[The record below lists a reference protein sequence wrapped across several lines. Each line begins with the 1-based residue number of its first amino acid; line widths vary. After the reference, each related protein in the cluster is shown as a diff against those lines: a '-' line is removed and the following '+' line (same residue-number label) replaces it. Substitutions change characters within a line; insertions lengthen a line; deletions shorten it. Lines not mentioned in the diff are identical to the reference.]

1 MTIDQLTEMRKRWV
15 DANRENGF
23 EDGIKNLLTD
33 LYPDSAHFTYELLQ
47 NAEDAGASEVQFVLR
62 TDRLEFE
69 HNGDCLFTIE
79 DIKSITGLGVSTK
92 KDDPTSIGKFG
103 IGFKAVFA
111 YTSTP
116 EIESGPFHFRI
127 RDMVVPDTEGLAPGS
142 LGKKRTRFV
151 FPFDTPEKSP
161 EKACAEIDVK
171 LRDLNENTLL
181 FLSNIRKIEYRLP
194 DSMTGS
200 LKRRKS
206 NADGNQIEI
215 SIARPENTVPD
226 SAHYLRFERD
236 VDVRDEDTDEL
247 KHCRI
252 AVAFGIDKPHSK
264 DRKIRPLSPGQV
276 CIYFPAE
283 SETSKLRFHLHAP
296 FASTVA
302 RASVRRNSSA
312 NHKLR
317 DHLADLVAES
327 MDAIR
332 DRGLLD
338 MKFLAT
344 LPNHSDEISSFY
356 LPIQKRLIEEFNK
369 EKLTPTRRRDV
380 HVPASKLYRDRS
392 DGELSRLIQ
401 DGDLATLL
409 QKGDSQPLWVA
420 DLPPRTRNERG
431 QFVQDENAR
440 RQNEMIND
448 FLTMLDISEWTIE
461 DFIEVLEDQPNL
473 GTEWLKTKEDEW
485 HQRLYILLGD
495 YLSSAPAYPLYI
507 FRERRSKLS
516 NLRIIRCRDS
526 EYRIGGD
533 CHFIGD
539 GEKRDKD
546 LHGNITVLADG
557 DQLESQNEETYE
569 ENFHYVATTVYSF
582 GINKDQ
588 QERAR
593 KFLETVGVCKVDDAE
608 RVKVI
613 LEQRYRKGSIKPSEG
628 DMEKFIDLV
637 EDDPERKSLFKNY
650 FIFEVD
656 LERDD
661 SKWFRKPSGVFVDSP
676 YLDTGLTVYHS
687 ALGENSDFFKR
698 ALSPNYIKS
707 GIELKKLGEFAEA
720 IGAQTELKIID
731 RKVSREHPEYE
742 YLFLKAPGQ
751 YRSDTH
757 ISIDYTIAEL
767 RVLLDTPSVSK
778 SKLIWQTMT
787 NSLST
792 DHLQAR
798 YKNNRSQ
805 PERVRASSLVYALR
819 NAKWVPQRNG
829 DSFSFVLPKDALVP
843 LLPDGFSYKVGQ
855 EWLDAIEFGKT
866 ASEQKE
872 ESDQRDQDA
881 KNLGFDS
888 GEKAE
893 KYAKLDQIL
902 EEQGISPDDVI
913 SQYSAQS
920 SDTKPDF
927 PTSTVKNS
935 ERRKKQVL
943 EQLKNA
949 REKEFEERP
958 QRRRVSKDEMEGAHR
973 TSLQEWYTN
982 DSGEM
987 ICQRCKKEM
996 PFKKTDG
1003 EYYFE
1008 AIEALTIRFKD
1019 DELPENHFPKEYEA
1033 QYLALCPECAARYD
1047 YFTRRAQGSV
1057 KVMEGLRNKLMNSE
1071 NLEIPICLGELETS
1085 IRFVE
1090 THLHDLKAVLGYY
1103 ENPQDDEDS
1112 TD

>member
-1 MTIDQLTEMRKRWV
+1 MTIDQLAEMRKRWV

-33 LYPDSAHFTYELLQ
+33 LYPDNAHFTYELLQ
-47 NAEDAGASEVQFVLR
+47 NAEDAGASEVQFVLN
-62 TDRLEFE
+62 TDGLEFE

-92 KDDPTSIGKFG
+92 EDDPTSIGEFG

-116 EIESGPFHFRI
+116 EIESGLFHFRI

-151 FPFDTPEKSP
+151 FPFDAPEKSP
-161 EKACAEIDVK
+161 EKACAEIEVK

-206 NADGNQIEI
+206 NTDGNQIEI
-215 SIARPENTVPD
+215 SITRPENTVPD

-236 VDVRDEDTDEL
+236 VDVRDEDTNEL
-247 KHCRI
+247 KRCRI

-312 NHKLR
+312 NDKLR

-344 LPNHSDEISSFY
+344 LPNHSDELSPFY
-356 LPIQKRLIEEFNK
+356 LPIQKRLIEEFNR

-392 DGELSRLIQ
+392 DGELSGLIQ
-401 DGDLATLL
+401 DGDLAILL

-420 DLPPRTRNERG
+420 NLPPRRRNERG

-440 RQNEMIND
+440 RQNEMINN
-448 FLTMLDISEWTIE
+448 FLTMLDVSEWTIE
-461 DFIEVLEDQPNL
+461 DFIQVLGDQPSL
-473 GTEWLKTKEDEW
+473 GTEWLKDKEDEW

-507 FRERRSKLS
+507 SSQRKKKLS
-516 NLRIIRCRDS
+516 NLRIIRCSDG
-526 EYRIGGD
+526 EYRIGSD
-533 CHFIGD
+533 CHFIEDG
-539 GEKRDKD
+539 GEKEDKD
-546 LHGNITVLADG
+546 LGSNITLLADG
-557 DQLESQNEETYE
+557 GQLESQNEESYE
-569 ENFHYVATTVYSF
+569 ENFDYVATAVYSS
-582 GINKDQ
+582 GSNKDQ

-593 KFLETVGVCKVDDAE
+593 KFLETLGVCKVDNAE
-608 RVKVI
+608 RIKAI
-613 LEQRYRKGSIKPSEG
+613 LEQRYRKGSIKPREG
-628 DMEKFIDLV
+628 DMEKFIALLKDQ
-637 EDDPERKSLFKNY
+637 PEKRSLFKDY
-650 FIFEVD
+650 FIFEID
-656 LERDD
+656 LKRDD
-661 SKWFRKPSGVFVDSP
+661 SKWFRKPSRVFVDSP
-676 YLDTGLTVYHS
+676 YLDTGLAVYHS
-687 ALGENSDFFKR
+687 ALEEDSDSFKR
-698 ALSPNYIKS
+698 ALSPNYVES
-707 GIELKKLGEFAEA
+707 GIDLKSLGEFAEA
-720 IGAQTELKIID
+720 IGAQMKLEIID
-731 RKVSREHPEYE
+731 QKVSPEHPEYE
-742 YLFLKAPGQ
+742 DIVLRAPGQ

-767 RVLLDTPSVSK
+767 RVLLDAPSVNK
-778 SKLIWQTMT
+778 SKLIWRTMT

-792 DHLQAR
+792 DHLKAR
-798 YKNNRSQ
+798 YRNNQSQ
-805 PERVRASSLVYALR
+805 PARVRASSLVHELR
-819 NAKWVPQRNG
+819 SARWVPQRNG
-829 DSFSFVLPKDALVP
+829 DFFSFVRPKDASVP

-855 EWLDAIEFGKT
+855 EWFDAIEFGKT
-866 ASEQKE
+866 ASEEKE
-872 ESDQRDQDA
+872 ESDRRDQDA

-888 GEKAE
+888 SEKAQ

-902 EEQGISPDDVI
+902 EDQGISPDDII
-913 SQYSAQS
+913 SEYSS
-920 SDTKPDF
+920 RNDDTNPNF
-927 PTSTVKNS
+927 PTSTVKNP
-935 ERRKKQVL
+935 ELRKKRVL
-943 EQLKNA
+943 EQLENA
-949 REKEFEERP
+949 PAKTYEERP
-958 QRRRVSKDEMEGAHR
+958 QRKRVSKNEDHR
-973 TSLQEWYTN
+973 TLLREWYTN

-987 ICQRCKKEM
+987 ICQICKEEM

-1008 AIEALTIRFKD
+1008 AIEVLTIRFKD

-1047 YFTRRAQGSV
+1047 YFARTAHGSIEL
-1057 KVMEGLRNKLMNSE
+1057 MEKLRDQLV
-1071 NLEIPICLGELETS
+1071 NLDDLEVPVCLGELETS

-1090 THLHDLKAVLGYY
+1090 IHLHDLKTVLNSY
-1103 ENPQDDEDS
+1103 ENPGDSEES